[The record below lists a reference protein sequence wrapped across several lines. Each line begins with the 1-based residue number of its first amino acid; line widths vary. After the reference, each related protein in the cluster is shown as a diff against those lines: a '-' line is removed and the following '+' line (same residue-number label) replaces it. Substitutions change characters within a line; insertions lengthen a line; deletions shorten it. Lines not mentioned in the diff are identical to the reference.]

1 MAAITW
7 AISGATKVGK
17 MVEGKMH
24 FPAHPQLPT
33 RVRHEILNW
42 RHLINPPVQRRGPL
56 RPVAMLT
63 PAAHGDHMMIMM
75 AMRVSLSP
83 RHLAF
88 QGLCLGLDLVKSGSY
103 FYALLID
110 SRLEQ
115 RPCLT
120 SYFMFMNAFLL

>member
-7 AISGATKVGK
+7 AISGAAKVGK

-42 RHLINPPVQRRGPL
+42 RHLINPPVQRRDPL

-83 RHLAF
+83 RHPLSR
-88 QGLCLGLDLVKSGSY
+88 G
-103 FYALLID
+103 YAW
-110 SRLEQ
+110 
-115 RPCLT
+115 
-120 SYFMFMNAFLL
+120 A